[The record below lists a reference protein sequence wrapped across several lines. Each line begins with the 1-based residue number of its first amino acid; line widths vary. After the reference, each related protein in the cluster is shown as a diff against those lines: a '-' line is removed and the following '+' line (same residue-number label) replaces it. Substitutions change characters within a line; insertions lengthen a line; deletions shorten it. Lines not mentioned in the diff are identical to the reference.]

1 MSNQLKKNLN
11 FDSILKSNAEVMKFG
26 KHVALKMPWAQAL
39 EGSSPSL
46 GTT

>member
-1 MSNQLKKNLN
+1 
-11 FDSILKSNAEVMKFG
+11 MKFG

-46 GTT
+46 GTSIYSIHSIQKEEIY